1 MDFWLRCICVL
12 GVLVY
17 KVFVY
22 KVYWCIKCTC
32 MKGVITISVAF
43 LFFDILYT

>member
-1 MDFWLRCICVL
+1 MDFWLRCICGL

-22 KVYWCIKCTC
+22 KVYWCTC
-32 MKGVITISVAF
+32 VKGVITISVAF